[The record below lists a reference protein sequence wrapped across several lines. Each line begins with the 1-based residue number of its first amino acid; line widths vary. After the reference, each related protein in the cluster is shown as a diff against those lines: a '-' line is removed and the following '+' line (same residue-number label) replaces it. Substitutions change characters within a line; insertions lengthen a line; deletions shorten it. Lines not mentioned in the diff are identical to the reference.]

1 MPVYN
6 TAVDPEAD
14 KLILA
19 IDIGGTKMAVGL
31 VDGDGNTSHI
41 DRTPSPANQRGDAMW
56 DALNRLLDKV
66 LEDAGN
72 PPITGVGVGCAGP
85 MIWPEGVVSP
95 TNIVGWREFPLR
107 RKLKERFV
115 GIPVRLHNDAIC
127 MAIAENWKG
136 AAAGHQNALGMV
148 VSTGVGG
155 GLIVGGHLVDGGFGN
170 AGHIGHIVI
179 DPSGPACRCGG
190 RGCLEAIAR
199 GPATVAWAVEQGWT
213 PRTTGAPLD
222 AKTLSEDGH
231 AGDEIAIEA
240 YRRAGNAVGVGLASC
255 AALLDLDVAVIGG
268 GLVQSG
274 DLLMVPIKQAFEE
287 HAGMTFVKRLK
298 IVPAELDQEAG
309 VVGAAALFADGDR
322 YWSPGD
328 YRNYSPE
335 EG

>member
-1 MPVYN
+1 MALIN
-6 TAVDPEAD
+6 TKANRTPE

-31 VDGDGNTSHI
+31 VDGDGDATHV

-56 DALNRLLDKV
+56 DALNRLLDEV
-66 LEDAGN
+66 LQSAGN
-72 PPITGVGVGCAGP
+72 PKITGVGVGCAGP

-115 GIPVRLHNDAIC
+115 DLPVRLHNDAIC

-136 AAAGHQNALGMV
+136 AAAGHDNALGMV

-155 GLIVGGHLVDGGFGN
+155 GLIVGGRLVDGGFGN

-190 RGCLEAIAR
+190 RGCLEAISR
-199 GPATVAWAVEQGWT
+199 GPATVAWAVEEGWT
-213 PRTTGAPLD
+213 PSDSGDPLD
-222 AKTLSEDGH
+222 GKTLADD
-231 AGDEIAIEA
+231 ARNGDEIAIA
-240 YRRAGNAVGVGLASC
+240 AFRRAGSAVGVGLASV
-255 AALLDLDVAVIGG
+255 AALLDLDIAVIGG

-274 DLLMVPIKQAFEE
+274 DLLMTPIKQAFAE
-287 HAGMTFVKRLK
+287 HAGMTFVKRMK
-298 IVPAELDQEAG
+298 IVPAELDQLAG

-322 YWSPGD
+322 YWSPVD
-328 YRNYSPE
+328 
-335 EG
+335 

>member
-1 MPVYN
+1 MALIN
-6 TAVDPEAD
+6 TKANRTPE

-31 VDGDGNTSHI
+31 VDGDGNATHV

-56 DALNRLLDKV
+56 DALNRLLDEV
-66 LEDAGN
+66 LQSAGN
-72 PPITGVGVGCAGP
+72 PKITGVGVGCAGP

-115 GIPVRLHNDAIC
+115 DLPVRLHNDAIC

-136 AAAGHQNALGMV
+136 AAAGHDNALGMV

-155 GLIVGGHLVDGGFGN
+155 GLIVGGRLVDGGFGN

-190 RGCLEAIAR
+190 RGCLEAISR
-199 GPATVAWAVEQGWT
+199 GPATVAWAVEEGWT
-213 PRTTGAPLD
+213 PSDSGDPLD
-222 AKTLSEDGH
+222 GKTLADD
-231 AGDEIAIEA
+231 ARNGDEIAIA
-240 YRRAGNAVGVGLASC
+240 AFRRAGSAVGVGLASV
-255 AALLDLDVAVIGG
+255 AALLDLDIAVIGG

-274 DLLMVPIKQAFEE
+274 DLLMTPIKQAFAE
-287 HAGMTFVKRLK
+287 HAGMTFVKRMK
-298 IVPAELDQEAG
+298 IVPAELDQLAG

-322 YWSPGD
+322 YWSPVD
-328 YRNYSPE
+328 
-335 EG
+335 

>member
-1 MPVYN
+1 MPV
-6 TAVDPEAD
+6 TAPAPATGPTSD

-31 VDGDGNTSHI
+31 VDADGNAHHV

-66 LEDAGN
+66 LDDAGN
-72 PPITGVGVGCAGP
+72 PDITGIGVGCAGP

-107 RKLKERFV
+107 RKLQERFV
-115 GIPVRLHNDAIC
+115 GVSVRLHNDAIC

-136 AAAGHQNALGMV
+136 AAAGHENALGMV

-155 GLIVGGHLVDGGFGN
+155 GLIVGGRLVDGGFGN

-199 GPATVAWAVEQGWT
+199 GPATVAWAVEEGWI
-213 PRTTGAPLD
+213 PHIAGAPLD
-222 AKTLSEDGH
+222 AKTLAEDGH
-231 AGDEIAIEA
+231 VGDMIAIEA
-240 YRRAGNAVGVGLASC
+240 YRRAGNAVGVGLASV
-255 AALLDLDVAVIGG
+255 AALLDLDIAVIGG

-274 DLLMVPIKQAFEE
+274 ELLMRPIMQAFEE
-287 HAGMTFVKRLK
+287 HAGMTFVKRMK
-298 IVPAELDQEAG
+298 IVPAELGQLAG
-309 VVGAAALFADGDR
+309 VIGAAALFADGDR
-322 YWSPGD
+322 YWSA
-328 YRNYSPE
+328 S
-335 EG
+335 

>member
-1 MPVYN
+1 MALIN
-6 TAVDPEAD
+6 TKANRTPD

-31 VDGDGNTSHI
+31 VDGEGNATHV

-56 DALNRLLDKV
+56 DALNRLLDSV
-66 LEDAGN
+66 LESAGN
-72 PPITGVGVGCAGP
+72 PRITGVGVGCAGP

-115 GIPVRLHNDAIC
+115 DIPVRLHNDAIC

-136 AAAGHQNALGMV
+136 AAAGHDNALGMV

-155 GLIVGGHLVDGGFGN
+155 GLIVGGRLVDGGFGN

-199 GPATVAWAVEQGWT
+199 GPATVAWAVEEGWT
-213 PRTTGAPLD
+213 PSNSGDPLD
-222 AKTLSEDGH
+222 GKTLAED
-231 AGDEIAIEA
+231 ARNGDEVAIAA
-240 YRRAGNAVGVGLASC
+240 FRRAGSAVGVGLASV
-255 AALLDLDVAVIGG
+255 AALLDLDIAVIGG

-274 DLLMVPIKQAFEE
+274 DLLMAPIKQAFEE
-287 HAGMTFVKRLK
+287 HAGMTFVKRMK
-298 IVPAELDQEAG
+298 IVPAELDQLAG

-322 YWSPGD
+322 YWSPVD
-328 YRNYSPE
+328 
-335 EG
+335 

>member
-1 MPVYN
+1 MPV
-6 TAVDPEAD
+6 TAPATGPTSD

-31 VDGDGNTSHI
+31 VDADGNAHQV

-66 LEDAGN
+66 LDDAGN
-72 PPITGVGVGCAGP
+72 PDITGIGVGCAGP

-107 RKLKERFV
+107 RKLQERFV
-115 GIPVRLHNDAIC
+115 GFPVRLHNDAIC

-136 AAAGHQNALGMV
+136 AAAGHENALGMV

-155 GLIVGGHLVDGGFGN
+155 GLIVGGRLVDGGFGN

-199 GPATVAWAVEQGWT
+199 GPATVAWAVEEGWT
-213 PRTTGAPLD
+213 PHTAGARID
-222 AKTLSEDGH
+222 AETLAEDGY
-231 AGDEIAIEA
+231 AGDMIAIEA
-240 YRRAGNAVGVGLASC
+240 YRRAGNAVGVGLASV
-255 AALLDLDVAVIGG
+255 AALLDLDIAVIGG

-274 DLLMVPIKQAFEE
+274 ELLMTPIKQAFEE
-287 HAGMTFVKRLK
+287 HAGMTFVKRMK
-298 IVPAELDQEAG
+298 IVPAELGQLAG

-322 YWSPGD
+322 YWSAG
-328 YRNYSPE
+328 
-335 EG
+335 

>member
-1 MPVYN
+1 MALFN
-6 TAVDPEAD
+6 TKVDPKAN
-14 KLILA
+14 KLTLA

-31 VDGDGNTSHI
+31 VDADGNASHV

-66 LEDAGN
+66 LDDAGN
-72 PPITGVGVGCAGP
+72 PDISGVGVDCAGP

-107 RKLKERFV
+107 RKLKERFP

-155 GLIVGGHLVDGGFGN
+155 GLIVGGRLVDGGFGN

-179 DPSGPACRCGG
+179 DPEGPACRCGG
-190 RGCLEAIAR
+190 RGCLEAISR
-199 GPATVAWAVEQGWT
+199 GPATVAWAVEEGWK
-213 PRTTGAPLD
+213 PHNSSDPLD
-222 AKTLSEDGH
+222 AKTLAADAHE
-231 AGDEIAIEA
+231 GDEIAIAA
-240 YRRAGNAVGVGLASC
+240 YRRAGWAVGVGLASC

-268 GLVQSG
+268 GLVQAG
-274 DLLMVPIKQAFEE
+274 DILMAPMKQAFDE
-287 HAGMTFVKRLK
+287 HAGMTFVKRMK
-298 IVPAELDQEAG
+298 IVPAELDQLAG
-309 VVGAAALFADGDR
+309 VIGAAALFAEDDR
-322 YWSPGD
+322 YWSAGD
-328 YRNYSPE
+328 
-335 EG
+335 